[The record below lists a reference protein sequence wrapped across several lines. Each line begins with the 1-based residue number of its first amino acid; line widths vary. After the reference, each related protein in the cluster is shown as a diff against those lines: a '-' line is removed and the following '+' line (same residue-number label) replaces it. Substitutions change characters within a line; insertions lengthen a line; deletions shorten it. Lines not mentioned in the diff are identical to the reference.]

1 MELDFN
7 LKDYLQYCSIE
18 KGLSSH
24 TLLSYR
30 YDLEGYLSFLRE
42 EGISSCRDIK
52 THHILSYLKA
62 LEAHNDEVSTV
73 AHKLTSIKSFHQYLY
88 REKLVN
94 QDVACFVS
102 RPKLQKKLPRALSVE
117 EVDKLLDIPLKTPF
131 DYRNKAML
139 ELMYGTGL
147 RVSELV
153 GLTMND
159 IDYENCIIRIMGKG
173 SKERMVPLGE
183 YARDSLLSY
192 LSVRHLLV
200 KPCRSDM
207 LFLNNHGK
215 GISRQ
220 AFFLIIKDLLSKK
233 GLPSNVSPHTLRH
246 SFATHLLER
255 GTDLRSIQE
264 LLGHSDVV
272 TTKIYTHISNEQM
285 KEEYHMYHPRDR
297 KE

>member
-1 MELDFN
+1 MEFDFY

-24 TLLSYR
+24 TLSSYR

-42 EGISSCRDIK
+42 KGISSCRDIK
-52 THHILSYLKA
+52 THHILDYLKE
-62 LEAHNDEVSTV
+62 LERCGDEVSTV

-88 REKLVN
+88 REKLVS

-102 RPKLQKKLPRALSVE
+102 RPKLKKKLPRSLSVT
-117 EVDKLLDIPLKTPF
+117 EVDKLLDLPLKTPF
-131 DYRNKAML
+131 DYRNRAML

-153 GLTMND
+153 RLTMND
-159 IDYENCIIRIMGKG
+159 IDYENCVIRIMGKG
-173 SKERMVPLGE
+173 SKERIVPLGE

-192 LSVRHLLV
+192 LGVRHLLV
-200 KPCRSDM
+200 KKYRSDM

-220 AFFLIIKDLLSKK
+220 AFFLMIKDLLSKK

-264 LLGHSDVV
+264 LLGHSSVV
-272 TTKIYTHISNEQM
+272 TTKIYTHVSNEQM
-285 KEEYHMYHPRDR
+285 KEEYHKYHPRDR